1 MKTFESK
8 KELEKALCDQLI
20 NDLSVA
26 LKEKNSATLLLSGG
40 STPLGLYELLSNQ
53 LIDWSKITVGLVD
66 ERFVSNTSD
75 FSNEKLLISTLF
87 NNKAK
92 ESVFIPMIY
101 DLKDRL
107 ENLLEVQKAYS
118 IFRNPDVVLL
128 GMGED
133 GHTASI
139 FPSDLNSEL
148 SFETTDIIVSTDAP
162 KEPVQRISCSPT
174 LLDTAKNCYLMITGL
189 KKKLILETADELK
202 LPIGHF
208 IPRLKE
214 IYYTEKEL

>member
-8 KELEKALCDQLI
+8 KDLEKALCDQLI

-26 LKEKNSATLLLSGG
+26 IKEKNSATLLLSGG
-40 STPLGLYELLSNQ
+40 STPLGLYQLLSDQ
-53 LIDWSKITVGLVD
+53 LIDWSKVTVGLVD
-66 ERFVSNTSD
+66 ERFVSKTND
-75 FSNEKLLISTLF
+75 FSNEKLLFSTLF
-87 NNKAK
+87 SNKAK

-101 DLKDRL
+101 DLNNRL
-107 ENLLEVQKAYS
+107 ENLKKVQTAYS
-118 IFRNPDVVLL
+118 IFKDPDVVLL

-139 FPSDLNSEL
+139 FPFDLNSEL
-148 SFETTDIIVSTDAP
+148 SFETTDIIVSTQAP
-162 KEPVQRISCSPT
+162 KEPIQRISCSPT
-174 LLDTAKNCYLMITGL
+174 LLNTTKNCYLMITGL
-189 KKKLILETADELK
+189 KKKMILETAVDLK

-208 IPRLKE
+208 IPRIKE

>member
-26 LKEKNSATLLLSGG
+26 IKEKNSATLLLSGG
-40 STPLGLYELLSNQ
+40 STPLGLYQLLSNQ
-53 LIDWSKITVGLVD
+53 LIDWSKVTVGLVD

-75 FSNEKLLISTLF
+75 FSNEKLVLSTLF

-92 ESVFIPMIY
+92 ECIFIPMIY
-101 DLKDRL
+101 DLNDRL
-107 ENLLEVQKAYS
+107 ENLKKVQTAYS
-118 IFRNPDVVLL
+118 IFKDPDVVLL

-139 FPSDLNSEL
+139 FPFDLNSEL
-148 SFETTDIIVSTDAP
+148 AFETTDFIVSTEAP
-162 KEPVQRISCSPT
+162 KEPIQRISCSPT
-174 LLDTAKNCYLMITGL
+174 LLDTAKNCYLMITGI
-189 KKKLILETADELK
+189 KKKLVLETALDLK
-202 LPIGHF
+202 LPIGYF
-208 IPRLKE
+208 IPALKE
-214 IYYTEKEL
+214 IYYTENEL